1 MIKNDP
7 NPTYNEE
14 LYFRIP
20 ILKGTLSIEDRLNN
34 KTEASLKVDALKEEL
49 KTRPDITIQLWL
61 DG

>member
-20 ILKGTLSIEDRLNN
+20 ILKGTLSLEDRLNN
-34 KTEASLKVDALKEEL
+34 KTEASLIVDALKEEL
-49 KTRPDITIQLWL
+49 KTRPDITI
-61 DG
+61 

>member
-20 ILKGTLSIEDRLNN
+20 ILKKEMTLEDIIN
-34 KTEASLKVDALKEEL
+34 
-49 KTRPDITIQLWL
+49 
-61 DG
+61 

>member
-20 ILKGTLSIEDRLNN
+20 LLKRTLSIEDRINQ
-34 KTEASLKVDALKEEL
+34 KTEADLIVDALREEL
-49 KTRPDITIQLWL
+49 KTRPDITI
-61 DG
+61 